1 MTMTAALAD
10 TLAMVAET
18 GSIASDP
25 WWIIGSAAVVLHG
38 GEVRD
43 VKDVDLMMSARDAD
57 AFLMRVDATRSKA
70 DASDRFKSRVF
81 ATWSDPPIPVEVFGG
96 FSLAV
101 DGLWREV
108 SLITREAVRVGGGEV
123 FVPSADELVHLL
135 ESFGR
140 SKDLKRARLLR
151 RSRL

>member
-38 GEVRD
+38 GDVRN
-43 VKDVDLMMSARDAD
+43 VKDVDLMMSARDGD
-57 AFLMRVDATRSKA
+57 AFLKRVGGMRREA

-81 ATWSDPPIPVEVFGG
+81 GSWSDPPIPVEVFGG
-96 FSLAV
+96 FSLAA
-101 DGLWREV
+101 DDLWREV
-108 SLITREAVRVGGGEV
+108 SLITRETVRVGGGEV
-123 FVPSADELVHLL
+123 FVPSADELVRLL

-140 SKDLKRARLLR
+140 SKDLERARLLR
-151 RSRL
+151 CSRR